1 MEVTIKQRAQLPLSP
16 LCVRPNSPITNVNY
30 DDDDDDDSFDHRF
43 STLTFSDSEASSCS
57 EGREV
62 SEGVRV
68 RSSENSDSLSDSPK
82 GVLPRSTFTF
92 TDDEGEGSDEGVVG
106 GLRVASPPLFTIS
119 LSPHL
124 GFPSNSHNFSDSES
138 SISSAEAPNSPPAF
152 SAGLADS
159 SVSSD
164 EGMFMPNFGDNG
176 FSDEEDDDADERS
189 LGSVVSDASSGGRRR
204 RERRERR
211 EKRTTRRNVRH

>member
-1 MEVTIKQRAQLPLSP
+1 MEVSIKQISQLPLSP
-16 LCVRPNSPITNVNY
+16 LCVRPNSPITNVNH

-57 EGREV
+57 GGREV
-62 SEGVRV
+62 SEGVI
-68 RSSENSDSLSDSPK
+68 
-82 GVLPRSTFTF
+82 LPRSTFTF

-138 SISSAEAPNSPPAF
+138 SISSAEAPTFPPSF

-164 EGMFMPNFGDNG
+164 EGMFMPNFGVNG

-211 EKRTTRRNVRH
+211 DKRTTRRNVRH